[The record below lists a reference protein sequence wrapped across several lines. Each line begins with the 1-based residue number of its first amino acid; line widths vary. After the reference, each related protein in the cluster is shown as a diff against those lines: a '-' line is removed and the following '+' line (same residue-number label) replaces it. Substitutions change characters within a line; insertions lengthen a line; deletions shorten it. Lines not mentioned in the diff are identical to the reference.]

1 VLRSDL
7 WETVRMAKHNFLVG
21 MFENGIV
28 VGARCV
34 RCGIMVLYVDG
45 KVPDDIQAQD
55 CTKED
60 ASQAAV
66 RIVREATK
74 D

>member
-1 VLRSDL
+1 MPKAEKETIKVQCPVPTCKTNHIFMRKDYEGKAFIPFVCTKCGYKRSIPL
-7 WETVRMAKHNFLVG
+7 L
-21 MFENGIV
+21 
-28 VGARCV
+28 
-34 RCGIMVLYVDG
+34 
-45 KVPDDIQAQD
+45 
-55 CTKED
+55 KED